1 MMRSFRGTV
10 NRVEL
15 IGRLGADPEVRQVGN
30 GVTVCRF
37 NLATNRPAG
46 IDEQG
51 KRLSETEWTT
61 VEAWERLAEVCG
73 NYLQKGRRV
82 MVMGSLRTD
91 NWQDKESGQPRSR
104 TYVRAEEVIFLDGGN
119 GRQDNEQEDG

>member
-1 MMRSFRGTV
+1 MRSFRGTV

-46 IDEQG
+46 SDEQG

-91 NWQDKESGQPRSR
+91 SWQDKESGQPRSR

-119 GRQDNEQEDG
+119 GKQDNDHEEE

>member
-119 GRQDNEQEDG
+119 GRQDNEQEEE

>member
-1 MMRSFRGTV
+1 MRSFRGTV
-10 NRVEL
+10 NWVEL

-119 GRQDNEQEDG
+119 GRQDNEQEEE

>member
-119 GRQDNEQEDG
+119 GRQDNEQEDE

>member
-46 IDEQG
+46 SDEQG
-51 KRLSETEWTT
+51 TRLSESEWTT

-91 NWQDKESGQPRSR
+91 SWHDKESGQPRSR

-119 GRQDNEQEDG
+119 GKQDNDQEEE

>member
-1 MMRSFRGTV
+1 MRSFRGTV

-119 GRQDNEQEDG
+119 GRQDNEQEDE

>member
-1 MMRSFRGTV
+1 MRSFRGTV

>member
-1 MMRSFRGTV
+1 MRSFRGTV

-119 GRQDNEQEDG
+119 GRQDNEQEEE

>member
-1 MMRSFRGTV
+1 MRSFRGTM

-15 IGRLGADPEVRQVGN
+15 IGRLGADPEVKQVGS
-30 GVTVCRF
+30 GVSVCRF
-37 NLATNRPAG
+37 NLATNRPG
-46 IDEQG
+46 GNDEQG
-51 KRLSETEWTT
+51 NRTSETEWTT

-91 NWQDKESGQPRSR
+91 KWQDSESGQTRWR
-104 TYVRAEEVIFLDGGN
+104 TYVRADEVIFLDGGN
-119 GRQDNEQEDG
+119 ARQDEEE

>member
-1 MMRSFRGTV
+1 MRSFRGTV

-30 GVTVCRF
+30 GVSFCRF
-37 NLATNRPAG
+37 SLATNRPG
-46 IDEQG
+46 GTDEQG
-51 KRLSETEWTT
+51 KRQSETEWTT

-91 NWQDKESGQPRSR
+91 SWQDKESGQTRSR
-104 TYVRAEEVIFLDGGN
+104 TYVRADEIIFLDGGN
-119 GRQDNEQEDG
+119 NRHEGEEEE

>member
-1 MMRSFRGTV
+1 MRSFKGTM

-15 IGRLGADPEVRQVGN
+15 IGRLGADPELKQVGN

-37 NLATNRPAG
+37 NLATNRPG
-46 IDEQG
+46 GNDDQG
-51 KRLSETEWTT
+51 HRTSETEWTT

-91 NWQDKESGQPRSR
+91 KWQDSESGQMRWR
-104 TYVRAEEVIFLDGGN
+104 TYVRADEVIFLDGGV
-119 GRQDNEQEDG
+119 GRQEEGDEE

>member
-1 MMRSFRGTV
+1 MRSFRGTV

-61 VEAWERLAEVCG
+61 VEAWERLAEICG

-119 GRQDNEQEDG
+119 GRQDNEQEDE